1 MNANQSKSGFFT
13 EDQSLKVIREMI
25 RVSQR
30 KLRNDGILFIL
41 WGWIMFI
48 YYLIYYLESK
58 MITTYQM
65 EKILNYTGTALI
77 LGGLAYTIYYL
88 LKQRKR
94 VQTYIGVSLRYVW
107 ISLIVSL
114 MLVNLIQ
121 FNVLHQINFELQHPI
136 FMVII
141 AFAIVATGG
150 IIRYR
155 LIIAGGIVFGIMA
168 FISSWLPLEEQLLVE
183 AIAWAIAFVFPGHI
197 LYSKR
202 NK

>member
-1 MNANQSKSGFFT
+1 MNAGHSNLKSFT
-13 EDQSLKVIREMI
+13 EDQSLKVIRGMI

-65 EKILNYTGTALI
+65 EKILNYTGTVLI
-77 LGGLAYTIYYL
+77 LVGLAYTIYYL

-155 LIIAGGIVFGIMA
+155 LIIAGGIVFGVMA
-168 FISSWLPLEEQLLVE
+168 LMASWLPLQEQLLVE
-183 AIAWAIAFVFPGHI
+183 AIAWAIAFVIPGHI
-197 LYSKR
+197 LFSKR
-202 NK
+202 NC

>member
-1 MNANQSKSGFFT
+1 MNTDQSKSRFFT
-13 EDQSLKVIREMI
+13 EDQSLKLIREMI
-25 RVSQR
+25 QVSQR

-48 YYLIYYLESK
+48 YYIIYYIESK

-77 LGGLAYTIYYL
+77 LVGLAYTIYYL

-121 FNVLHQINFELQHPI
+121 HNVMHQINFELQHPI
-136 FMVII
+136 FMVLI
-141 AFAIVATGG
+141 AFAIVVTGG
-150 IIRYR
+150 IIRFR
-155 LIIAGGIVFGIMA
+155 LIIAGGIVFGLLA
-168 FISSWLPLEEQLLVE
+168 LFSSFQALEEQLLIE
-183 AIAWAIAFVFPGHI
+183 AIAWAIAFVIPGHI

-202 NK
+202 KK